1 MPHAPHSDTDLATL
15 AADPELAEP
24 RLYEVLLHNDDYTA
38 MDFVVDVLER
48 FFRKNSDEARRLML
62 EVHYRGIA
70 VCAIYPRDIAETRVQ
85 QVIDYARAHEYP
97 LLCSMQPH

>member
-1 MPHAPHSDTDLATL
+1 MSHAPHSDTDLDTL

-24 RLYEVLLHNDDYTA
+24 RLYEVLLHNDDYTTT
-38 MDFVVDVLER
+38 DFVVDVLER
-48 FFRKNSDEARRLML
+48 FFRKNSEDAHRLML
-62 EVHYRGIA
+62 EVHHNGLA
-70 VCAIYPRDIAETRVQ
+70 VCAIYPREIAESKVQ